1 MEVFDRVMPG
11 PNQLSKIPAGSVTA
25 EELTTAPEGPKTLA
39 GLSMNVNVGIAY
51 IASWLRGVG
60 AAPLHN
66 MMEDAATAE
75 ISRTQLWQ
83 WRKVGA
89 VLDTGETV
97 DDALVERVVDA
108 QMEVLKAEVGDN
120 FFEAG
125 KYREAADI
133 FATLTLADELAPFLT
148 LPAYARYFAR

>member
-1 MEVFDRVMPG
+1 MIAPLAPSSER
-11 PNQLSKIPAGSVTA
+11 PAGSVPA

-83 WRKVGA
+83 WLHAGEQVFEDGA
-89 VLDTGETV
+89 PIDFAWFDLVLARVPQRLPASGLPGQSKIPEAMALLCELTHAEELV
-97 DDALVERVVDA
+97 D
-108 QMEVLKAEVGDN
+108 
-120 FFEAG
+120 
-125 KYREAADI
+125 
-133 FATLTLADELAPFLT
+133 FLT
-148 LPAYARYFAR
+148 LPAYERL